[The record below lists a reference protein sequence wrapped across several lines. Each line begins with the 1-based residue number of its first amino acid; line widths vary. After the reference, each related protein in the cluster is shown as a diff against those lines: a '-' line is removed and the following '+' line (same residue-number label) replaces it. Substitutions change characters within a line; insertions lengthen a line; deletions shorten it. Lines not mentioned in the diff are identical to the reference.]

1 MKSLAYLPFMVLLAL
16 LAMPTAAKDAV
27 EISDLGY
34 LDKQYMQ
41 QQRDTIND
49 LASRNFGNGF
59 NGDTGH
65 DIDLLQRMLDRKVVL
80 PSQTQEL
87 QAMGIILGDLL
98 ANDLDLQWV
107 VYEDKLGRSR
117 ALRYRQAEE
126 YLFPV
131 TMIARRREA
140 NNLKSVAE
148 IYQKAHDIMAASK
161 PALPFQ

>member
-98 ANDLDLQWV
+98 AKDLDLQWV

-140 NNLKSVAE
+140 NNLKSVEE
-148 IYQKAHDIMAASK
+148 IYQKAHDIMAAIK